1 MSTKSVKFTI
11 PVYVELEGQSPC
23 HSPKTPWPNK
33 TSGISKTTQSSTIK
47 QEIKQPSQ
55 LSVKPVVT
63 IKPTVTI
70 TNSGVEKPKPVEP
83 SKQSRPSTF
92 TTSSGVQ
99 TKSSKEIYSRIGVQP
114 SVNAETGQ
122 LQQTEPLTST
132 SISTKKSSPTIK
144 ASIVAEK
151 LRHQTNSTSLVYARA
166 IKYQVAKLHEYLL
179 KVEEEIKQMNKGRRT
194 LELAIQDTRK
204 TLSIN
209 QQSLSTH
216 QKRTRGNEVCHLFV
230 FVILLFSP
238 LRM

>member
-11 PVYVELEGQSPC
+11 PVYVELEGQSPH

-33 TSGISKTTQSSTIK
+33 TSATSKTTQISTGK

-55 LSVKPVVT
+55 LLVKPS
-63 IKPTVTI
+63 VTI
-70 TNSGVEKPKPVEP
+70 TNSGVEKPKPWPVEP
-83 SKQSRPSTF
+83 PKQSRPSTF
-92 TTSSGVQ
+92 TTSSGMQ
-99 TKSSKEIYSRIGVQP
+99 TKSSKESHSRIGVQP

-132 SISTKKSSPTIK
+132 SISTKKSSPTVK

-151 LRHQTNSTSLVYARA
+151 LRHQTNSTSLAYARA

-204 TLSIN
+204 TLSTN

-216 QKRTRGNEVCHLFV
+216 QKRTRGNEVCHLF
-230 FVILLFSP
+230 FVILLFSS